1 MNAIDIMKK
10 AVKCADDK
18 KANDIKVLDI
28 KDLTTIADYFV
39 ICHGNSS
46 SQMGAIFD
54 EIEEKLK
61 KEDGILMQ
69 NLSSHTSDQWLL
81 MDYGD
86 FIVHIF
92 DKESRL
98 FYGLEK
104 LWDDAEKIDTEEI
117 INEI

>member
-86 FIVHIF
+86 VIVHIF
-92 DKESRL
+92 NAESRE
-98 FYGLEK
+98 FYAIEH
-104 LWDDAEKIDTEEI
+104 LWADAQDIDISEFI
-117 INEI
+117 S